1 MEIKK
6 EIMNNVNHALEVLDK
21 EGLIEYKE
29 MLEKYNLNNLYR
41 YYGVTGMSIIGLNEK
56 KENIYLEQEV
66 VNDVTSE
73 INNRYKSIV
82 DNTSSLIDVIKNY
95 YKLDYMELSE
105 EEFEEIEELKEIE
118 EAIEDYEY
126 CGFSIYLYIS
136 QVISKKDISY
146 VRKIVDEDNYKNV
159 EMLKDYIKKSETN
172 GLIHIDGFKFE
183 YIDCIKN
190 IGRIKGI
197 YDYNMF
203 FNSLKKLGLN
213 IILYKHYPCPY
224 EYVYDPSYDEI
235 LECILKGMYCEI
247 IIGDKRF
254 TLNSEGYFE
263 HPIFESGNQKVLK

>member
-1 MEIKK
+1 MEIKQ
-6 EIMNNVNHALEVLDK
+6 EIMDNVNYALEVLDK

-29 MLEKYNLNNLYR
+29 MLEKWNLNNLCK

-66 VNDVTSE
+66 VNNVTSK
-73 INNRYKSIV
+73 INNQYNGIV

-95 YKLDYMELSE
+95 YKLDYMKLSE
-105 EEFEEIEELKEIE
+105 EEMKE
-118 EAIEDYEY
+118 IEDYEY
-126 CGFSIYLYIS
+126 YEFCFYLCIS

-159 EMLKDYIKKSETN
+159 EMLKEYIKKSETN
-172 GLIHIDGFKFE
+172 GLIHIDDFKLD
-183 YIDCIKN
+183 YITRSERIDE
-190 IGRIKGI
+190 IKGI

-235 LECILKGMYCEI
+235 LECILKGMLCII

-263 HPIFESGNQKVLK
+263 HPISESGNQKVLK